1 MGTPAKSFRGIGR
14 GDPWTNWST
23 KSLPNGDQQV
33 IYHVNG
39 EEIPAGSQTQRD
51 LMEASR
57 RATSQNLGAR

>member
-1 MGTPAKSFRGIGR
+1 MSTPAKSFRGTRG

-33 IYHVNG
+33 IYRVNG
-39 EEIPAGSQTQRD
+39 EDIPAGSRAQRD

-57 RATSQNLGAR
+57 RANAQSMGRR